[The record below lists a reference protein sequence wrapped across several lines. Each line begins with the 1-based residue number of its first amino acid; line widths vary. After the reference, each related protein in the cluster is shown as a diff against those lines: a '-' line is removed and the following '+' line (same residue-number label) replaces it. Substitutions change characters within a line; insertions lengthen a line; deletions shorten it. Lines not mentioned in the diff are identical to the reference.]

1 VTTRWRCL
9 FLSAHSTGVL
19 SDVDLMVPT
28 ISLSVDSRE
37 DPAARCGFR
46 RPGRGAGGWGSSIAH
61 VAWGRW
67 VKARASSRAGRAVH
81 PLGKTYLLELGRVY
95 AAAWNEGGKAL
106 ESGQPVAAAL
116 KSVGQSWACRSRPG
130 REPFSRAKVSQ
141 LSGCGKRMGQR
152 NADARVMAEVER
164 VVVQE

>member
-1 VTTRWRCL
+1 L
-9 FLSAHSTGVL
+9 FLSAQLTGVL

-28 ISLSVDSRE
+28 KSLSIDSRE

-81 PLGKTYLLELGRVY
+81 PLGNTYLLELGRVY
-95 AAAWNEGGKAL
+95 AVAWNEGEKAV

-116 KSVGQSWACRSRPG
+116 KSVGQSRDSGPLSFAAWKGAIFAGQSEPAITTQAHPVLQVLRRTSNLTARCR
-130 REPFSRAKVSQ
+130 
-141 LSGCGKRMGQR
+141 
-152 NADARVMAEVER
+152 
-164 VVVQE
+164 